1 MGRFVKLPVNILTGF
16 SVAFLLL
23 AGCST
28 SDTPGEINDPYE
40 PFNRAVHASNKG
52 ADRVFFRPA
61 SQAYGSVVPE
71 PVRRSLSNA
80 SSNLSGPRNVA
91 NDLLQGNVEDAG
103 HNLMRFLVN
112 TTIGVFGIFDPA
124 SGSFGLNNRDTSF
137 ADTLAVWGVQEGAYL
152 ELPLFGPSTER
163 DAIGQF
169 VDIFTNP
176 LDSVF
181 DEGPEIAAFTS
192 FPSVLNS
199 RFELADTVDGILYE
213 SADSYAQLRLFY
225 LESRRF
231 QLSGQSSAENA
242 FDPYENLYEEVYEGL
257 YDEF

>member
-1 MGRFVKLPVNILTGF
+1 MTLPIDTKFGLTAGL
-16 SVAFLLL
+16 LLL
-23 AGCST
+23 AACSAPGA
-28 SDTPGEINDPYE
+28 PGEINDPYE
-40 PFNRAVHASNKG
+40 GFNRAVHASNKG

-61 SQAYGSVVPE
+61 SQAYGNVVPE
-71 PVRRSLSNA
+71 PVRRGLSNA
-80 SSNLSGPRNVA
+80 SANLSGPRNVA

-124 SGSFGLNNRDTSF
+124 SGSFGLDERDTGF
-137 ADTLAVWGVQEGAYL
+137 ADTLAVWGVREGAYL

-176 LDSVF
+176 LSSVVEET
-181 DEGPEIAAFTS
+181 DEIAAATS
-192 FPSVLNS
+192 LPSVLNS
-199 RFELADTVDGILYE
+199 RFELGDTVDGILYE

-231 QLSGQSSAENA
+231 QLSGQTSAENA